1 MCVTIEFG
9 VNSISFQRVRALE
22 SDREFPITAVGCF
35 MLGLLNGL
43 TTDVWLNRGNQ
54 LP

>member
-22 SDREFPITAVGCF
+22 SDRGVPHYSCWLFHVGPIKW
-35 MLGLLNGL
+35 
-43 TTDVWLNRGNQ
+43 TDHRCVA
-54 LP
+54 